1 MFGRVKPAWMS
12 SPPDDTSDNDWL
24 AATSRPGE
32 LYTVEGQ
39 IRSYASFARGLRN
52 RDPRSKAY
60 RRSMRRAGL
69 IMIGLI
75 VGLTAVVMA
84 VSALF

>member
-39 IRSYASFARGLRN
+39 IRSYASFA
-52 RDPRSKAY
+52 
-60 RRSMRRAGL
+60 AG
-69 IMIGLI
+69 
-75 VGLTAVVMA
+75 TT
-84 VSALF
+84 